1 MNDRNVK
8 LYLKDIMD
16 AMESIEAFVKN
27 MNFDKF
33 RNNEILSSAVL

>member
-16 AMESIEAFVKN
+16 AMELIEAFVKN
-27 MNFDKF
+27 MNFDEF